1 MQIMRNK
8 LNCYIQVQCAYEE
21 TKSHVTLYTGLFP
34 MCQYAYKEGTVHA
47 NHNTGTFWKVILGK
61 LANII
66 LTCLMRCIQPLL
78 IKDINTYSLE
88 L

>member
-1 MQIMRNK
+1 
-8 LNCYIQVQCAYEE
+8 
-21 TKSHVTLYTGLFP
+21 

-88 L
+88 LFNSLKCISVLTN